1 MHRELPRCPVLAELP
16 CGRTKDNLGHSGPII
31 KHCPACPGQVQIGM
45 GQVKLG
51 IHLPDEA
58 SKNISDLLFA
68 IPKENP
74 QKSSNRIEGS
84 NIPNQSPGK
93 CSFKCKGND
102 SVLINR

>member
-1 MHRELPRCPVLAELP
+1 MPSFSR
-16 CGRTKDNLGHSGPII
+16 KDNLGHSGPNI

-51 IHLPDEA
+51 IHLPDGA
-58 SKNISDLLFA
+58 SKNISDLLFD

-74 QKSSNRIEGS
+74 QKCSNRIEGS

-93 CSFKCKGND
+93 CSFKCKGKD
-102 SVLINR
+102 YVLINR